1 MIDMTETIKPK
12 SKQLNADE
20 LLGKDI
26 TITVTKVERAVAE
39 QPIAIRYDGD
49 GGNPYYPCKSMRR
62 VMVQLWGVDAS
73 KYVGR
78 SMTLY
83 RDAKVTWGGDEVGGI
98 RISHMSDIK
107 GKQTMSLTAS
117 NKAKKPYIVLPLGD
131 VAPPKKTIDVEP
143 LKLGAEAALLRGSE
157 SLKTWFLSLTNDE
170 RISIKPLMDEYKTR
184 AATNDT
190 PTMED
195 GVLDE

>member
-1 MIDMTETIKPK
+1 MIDMTDTIKPK
-12 SKQLNADE
+12 SDQLNADS
-20 LLGKDI
+20 LIAGSI
-26 TITVTKVERAVAE
+26 TINITEVKKQSTE
-39 QPIAIRYDGD
+39 QPIAVHYDGD
-49 GGNPYYPCKSMRR
+49 DGKPYLPCKQMRR

-83 RDAKVTWGGDEVGGI
+83 RDAKVTWGGAEVGGI
-98 RISHMSDIK
+98 RISHMSHIN
-107 GKQTMSLTAS
+107 GKQTMSLTATKQS
-117 NKAKKPYIVLPLGD
+117 RKPYIVLPLGD
-131 VAPPKKTIDVEP
+131 IAPPKKTIDVEP

-184 AATNDT
+184 ATINDT
-190 PTMED
+190 TATED

>member
-1 MIDMTETIKPK
+1 MIDMTETIKAK
-12 SKQLNADE
+12 SDQLNGDD
-20 LLGKDI
+20 LISGTLTI
-26 TITVTKVERAVAE
+26 TITGVEKASTE
-39 QPIAIRYDGD
+39 QPIAVKYNGD
-49 GGNPYYPCKSMRR
+49 NGKPYYPCKSMRR

-78 SMTLY
+78 SMTLF
-83 RDAKVTWGGDEVGGI
+83 RDAKVTWGGAEVGGI

-170 RISIKPLMDEYKTR
+170 RISIKPLMDEYKTM

-190 PTMED
+190 TED

>member
-1 MIDMTETIKPK
+1 MIDMTETIKAK
-12 SKQLNADE
+12 SDQLNGDD
-20 LLGKDI
+20 LISGTLTI
-26 TITVTKVERAVAE
+26 TITGVEKASTE
-39 QPIAIRYDGD
+39 QPIAVKYNGD
-49 GGNPYYPCKSMRR
+49 NGKPYYPCKSMRR

-78 SMTLY
+78 SMTLF
-83 RDAKVTWGGDEVGGI
+83 RDAKVTWGGAEVGGI
-98 RISHMSDIK
+98 RISHMSHIN

-131 VAPPKKTIDVEP
+131 IAPPKKTIDVEP

-190 PTMED
+190 PATED